1 MARIASFICVLALL
15 ALLAG
20 CGGGSDEEKV
30 EQTIRDFVTAVNER
44 DADAY
49 CDDLI
54 TDEFRERSTFAKGD
68 RARESCKRQLNAIT
82 GLRIRLER
90 IGKPKVDGDK
100 ATVNV
105 MFRRSGQ
112 RVNQRVTLEKD
123 GGDWKISG
131 GAG

>member
-1 MARIASFICVLALL
+1 MARIVPFICLL

-20 CGGGSDEEKV
+20 CGGGSDEEEV

-44 DADAY
+44 DADTY
-49 CDDLI
+49 CDELI
-54 TDEFRERSTFAKGD
+54 TEEFRERSTFAKGD
-68 RARESCKRQLNAIT
+68 RARESCKRALKAIT
-82 GLRIRLER
+82 GLNIRLER
-90 IGKPKVDGDK
+90 IGDPKIAGDK

-112 RVNQRVTLEKD
+112 RVTQKVTLEKD
-123 GGDWKISG
+123 GGDWKIAG

>member
-1 MARIASFICVLALL
+1 MARIAPFICLLALL

-20 CGGGSDEEKV
+20 CGGGSDEEEV

-44 DADAY
+44 DADTY

-54 TDEFRERSTFAKGD
+54 TDEFRERSTFAEGD
-68 RARESCKRQLNAIT
+68 RARESCKKQLKAIT

-90 IGKPKVDGDK
+90 IGKPKVEGDR

-105 MFRRSGQ
+105 TLRRSGQ
-112 RVNQRVTLEKD
+112 RFVQRVTLEKD
-123 GGDWKISG
+123 GGDWKIAG

>member
-1 MARIASFICVLALL
+1 MARIAPFICLL

-44 DADAY
+44 DADTY

-54 TDEFRERSTFAKGD
+54 TEEFRERSTFAKGD
-68 RARESCKRQLNAIT
+68 RARESCKRALKAIS
-82 GLRIRLER
+82 GLKIRLER
-90 IGKPKVDGDK
+90 VGDPKIDGDK

-112 RVNQRVTLEKD
+112 RVSQKVTLEKD
-123 GGDWKISG
+123 GGDWKIAG

>member
-1 MARIASFICVLALL
+1 VARLAPLICAL

-20 CGGGSDEEKV
+20 CGGGNDEEEV

-44 DADAY
+44 DADRY
-49 CDDLI
+49 CDELI
-54 TDEFRERSTFAKGD
+54 TEEFRERSTFAKGD
-68 RARESCKRQLNAIT
+68 RARESCKRQLKAIT

-90 IGKPKVDGDK
+90 VGNPRVDGDK

-105 MFRRSGQ
+105 VFRRSGQ
-112 RVNQRVTLEKD
+112 RVNQKVTLEKD
-123 GGDWKISG
+123 GGDWKIAG